1 MLYILWVNNVFLCN
15 SVFLEICTFIS
26 LLLELGAFVSL
37 SLQTNKRWDRILY
50 WNRMTSYHLIKFS
63 IYTFNRNVL
72 MIALFEFIL
81 KLRLI
86 FLDIFFPPVTKQNT
100 YFPSHIFL
108 QMPTPAEDNTSLH
121 NNQQDFL
128 LRMQTIYHKH
138 QPSKTSSRR
147 NLPRL

>member
-1 MLYILWVNNVFLCN
+1 MFSCAILF
-15 SVFLEICTFIS
+15 FLEICTFIS

-63 IYTFNRNVL
+63 IYTFNSNVL

-100 YFPSHIFL
+100 YFPATHTYIFL
-108 QMPTPAEDNTSLH
+108 QMPTPAEVNTSLH
-121 NNQQDFL
+121 NKQQAFL